1 MDVTGILK
9 LKHDV
14 QQVSDKFKKREF
26 VLTIDQNTQYPQ
38 YISFQL
44 IQDKTSLIDNYQVG
58 EEIKVSF
65 NLKGREWTSPQ
76 GEVKY
81 FTTIDAWR
89 IERTQATTNKTET
102 TSQPKN
108 AEEKTA
114 ASPIVTDFSSSSAEG
129 DLPF

>member
-26 VLTIDQNTQYPQ
+26 ILTIDQNTQYPQ

-81 FTTIDAWR
+81 FTTIDAWK
-89 IERTQATTNKTET
+89 IERTQAAKTET
-102 TSQPKN
+102 SSQPK
-108 AEEKTA
+108 ATEEKTVSA
-114 ASPIVTDFSSSSAEG
+114 PIVTDFSSSSAEG

>member
-108 AEEKTA
+108 AEEKSA

>member
-1 MDVTGILK
+1 MEVTGILK
-9 LKHDV
+9 LKQDV

-44 IQDKTSLIDNYQVG
+44 IQDKTSLIDNYQIG

-89 IERTQATTNKTET
+89 IERIQSNKTDT
-102 TSQPKN
+102 SSQPKN
-108 AEEKTA
+108 VEEKNVSA
-114 ASPIVTDFSSSSAEG
+114 PIVTDFSSSSAEG